1 MFNSTEYN
9 DHLVELTFR
18 ATDAPTAQEQVF
30 GFLLDEAGEPATE
43 AAVRDALELPKTT
56 THVALDALVE
66 QGLVKEERV
75 GRTGLY
81 SIDPGNPLVKML
93 KTARAIRQVQIAI
106 RPVLNELDLVILFG
120 SASRGDNRRH
130 SDVDVFV
137 VARDDERVL
146 TELARHQ
153 WLQPVVKTPE
163 AHMELIADAGTF
175 AKEVARGITI
185 WERR

>member
-1 MFNSTEYN
+1 MFNPTEYT
-9 DHLVELTFR
+9 DHLMELTFR
-18 ATDAPTAQEQVF
+18 ATDSPTAQEQVF

-43 AAVRDALELPKTT
+43 VAVREGLDLPKTT
-56 THVALDALVE
+56 THVALNTLVE

-81 SIDPGNPLVKML
+81 LIDPSDPLVKTL
-93 KTARAIRQVQIAI
+93 KMAQAIRRVQIAL
-106 RPVLNELDLVILFG
+106 RPLVDELDLVILFG
-120 SASRGDNRRH
+120 SASRGEDQRN

-137 VARDDERVL
+137 VARDAARVL

-163 AHMELIADAGTF
+163 AHMQLIAEAGTF
-175 AKEVARGITI
+175 AKEVARGTTV

>member
-1 MFNSTEYN
+1 MFNSTEYT
-9 DHLVELTFR
+9 DQLVELSFR
-18 ATDAPTAQEQVF
+18 ATDVPTAQEQVF

-43 AAVRDALELPKTT
+43 LAVRESLELPKTT
-56 THVALDALVE
+56 THVALSALVE
-66 QGLVKEERV
+66 QGLAKEERV

-81 SIDPGNPLVKML
+81 SIDPGDPLVKTL
-93 KTARAIRQVQIAI
+93 KTARAIRRVQIAI
-106 RPVLNELDLVILFG
+106 RPVLDELDLVILFG
-120 SASRGDNRRH
+120 SASRGDNHRN

-137 VARDDERVL
+137 VARDAERLL

-163 AHMELIADAGTF
+163 AHMQLIADAGTF
-175 AKEVARGITI
+175 SKEVARGITI